1 MKFRIFNNSYLNSFT
16 IRSTTNNYALL
27 FYFLG
32 LLAREIIVMHIQ
44 KMYNVFMY
52 KKTKRTIVRTKANT
66 RFNSILN
73 VFIDSLKQKRSRY
86 FQTSKLWLLKKYT
99 VSEKTSLLGQ
109 IRYQIIHVFSVSFA
123 YNTTKMRFSIMAI
136 PHVVLIT
143 VTKRTHLQA
152 ALSGFGSKQDQTA
165 RGGERLRRGL
175 TLNLQIIDPLC
186 PNDQTHTQI

>member
-1 MKFRIFNNSYLNSFT
+1 MKFRIFNHSYFNSFT

-99 VSEKTSLLGQ
+99 VSEFFLNEKRQVCWARSGINLYICFLFRLHT
-109 IRYQIIHVFSVSFA
+109 IRL
-123 YNTTKMRFSIMAI
+123 K
-136 PHVVLIT
+136 
-143 VTKRTHLQA
+143 
-152 ALSGFGSKQDQTA
+152 
-165 RGGERLRRGL
+165 
-175 TLNLQIIDPLC
+175 
-186 PNDQTHTQI
+186 